1 MWWKDIISVLIFGIF
16 SEITALNEALK
27 NEVER
32 LRIATGEIAA
42 PSDAYSLG
50 MQHIPYN
57 QSAFFSHQPPS
68 GPSDSQNIQI
78 PQFHALQ
85 PSTSTPHHPMLAS
98 ASVQALADTVQ
109 QDPLGRF
116 QGLDISSS
124 RGSHIVKSEAPS
136 ISASESSSSTFCS
149 WVALLCDAPNP
160 IYQIVHRL
168 TPFLT
173 SRKLTILQI
182 FFVWNC
188 FFNLSIQFEES

>member
-1 MWWKDIISVLIFGIF
+1 MLLIFGTF
-16 SEITALNEALK
+16 SENAALNEALK

-42 PSDAYSLG
+42 PSDAYGLG

-57 QSAFFSHQPPS
+57 QSAFFSHQPQS
-68 GPSDSQNIQI
+68 GPSDSQNIQM

-98 ASVQALADTVQ
+98 AFTQALTDTVQ

-116 QGLDISSS
+116 QGLDISS

-149 WVALLCDAPNP
+149 WVANLFDIPNP

-173 SRKLTILQI
+173 SRKITILQN
-182 FFVWNC
+182 FFE
-188 FFNLSIQFEES
+188 LSNFSIPRLSQ